1 MSYKPS
7 YSRVNGACP
16 PGTGL
21 LVPAGWGHLPL
32 AGGERSDPG
41 IDNVGAVLLP
51 PARKGLLVA
60 GVVAS
65 IMLLTA
71 CGAAET
77 APKNAPGAPITST
90 TRIANAGVL
99 GNQRKPDE
107 SCAPEPAPAESPD
120 APRQVRNAGGGPG
133 APPPARGGERSDPGK
148 GFVAPDTELRGDP
161 QRIVALSTD
170 QLDALCALGLQGR
183 VVGTTVPQPSYLGT
197 VLHDA
202 PGFGRADAPDLGAIR
217 SATPDL
223 ILGSVARTPDSFTA
237 LSEIAPTVF
246 TGGAPDWQDTLRAVA
261 AATGRPNAAD
271 ALLDGFER
279 DAREAGERTDATHFQ
294 ASVVQF
300 TEDAMRVY
308 GADNFPASALRAV
321 GVDRPAAQRFT
332 DKPYIEVSTAELSED
347 TDLST
352 ADGDIVYLSFDSP
365 AAKDRA
371 SEVLESDA
379 WKRLSAVRDNRV
391 FIVND
396 EVWQKGQGI
405 VEARGILDDLRFVN
419 APIN

>member
-1 MSYKPS
+1 M
-7 YSRVNGACP
+7 
-16 PGTGL
+16 
-21 LVPAGWGHLPL
+21 
-32 AGGERSDPG
+32 
-41 IDNVGAVLLP
+41 LLP

-77 APKNAPGAPITST
+77 APRNAPGAPGAPITST

-99 GNQRKPDE
+99 GNQRQPDE

-120 APRQVRNAGGGPG
+120 APRRVRNAGGGLG
-133 APPPARGGERSDPGK
+133 TPPARGGEHSDPGK

-271 ALLDGFER
+271 ALLEGFER

-347 TDLST
+347 TDLSA
-352 ADGDIVYLSFDSP
+352 ADGDIVYLSFATP
-365 AAKDRA
+365 EAKDKA
-371 SEVLESDA
+371 TAVLNSAA
-379 WKRLSAVRDNRV
+379 WRKLSANRDDRV
-391 FIVND
+391 FAVNN
-396 EVWQKGQGI
+396 EVWQTGQG
-405 VEARGILDDLRFVN
+405 VVAARGIIADLRWLN